1 MKFVKIDGVAQSLT
15 VRRQPAGCL
24 DCLTAKLGSQNLTF
38 QALIFESVSKREKG
52 FWIKFRSLFPLKMLV
67 PMAGLE
73 PARPFRING
82 F

>member
-1 MKFVKIDGVAQSLT
+1 MVRASLRKCPTVKILSKKHVFMTVFVAERVFSWLYGFPSAFSW
-15 VRRQPAGCL
+15 RLALELEEPLL
-24 DCLTAKLGSQNLTF
+24 D
-38 QALIFESVSKREKG
+38 
-52 FWIKFRSLFPLKMLV
+52 LV